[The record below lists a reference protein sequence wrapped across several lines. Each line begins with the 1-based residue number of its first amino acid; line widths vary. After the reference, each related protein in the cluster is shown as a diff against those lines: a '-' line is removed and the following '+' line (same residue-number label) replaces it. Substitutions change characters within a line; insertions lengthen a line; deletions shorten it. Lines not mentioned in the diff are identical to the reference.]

1 MRRRLLASVSA
12 LSSALAITSLA
23 GAARAGDAAYCSET
37 DKQCETA
44 PMAFAKEVAL
54 PVQGGF
60 DTGWVPAGSPLQVHL
75 FAQLYANS
83 FVNLQGNLVTTWPDA
98 LQLDAVPEPGLGD
111 FGIHYGFEIGAQAHI
126 EITVLGQT
134 FQGTFDIPYFPQ
146 FDFQVHESTAFDP
159 WAFDGVSV
167 DGSTEQATI
176 AQVSAT
182 DFIGLDIP
190 GLDGGF
196 ALDTYVDLEAT
207 YRTTTIKVTRVGSE
221 DGVPGGDITAEGET
235 TSDVYANETS
245 IDYEVTPAGE
255 VVYDGILHLVPSFYI
270 SVIGQDFSIPIVD
283 IPIPFNFV
291 DKDWIFD
298 PVTIHDTFPDI
309 ALGEGAPSEDDPTAP
324 VVIDLGDL
332 EIGDHKSVEVPIA
345 NAGEA
350 ELAGTAD
357 ASPTADFD
365 VTVTGGDLS
374 IEPGAAASLSIAV
387 SPNVAGDKV
396 ATVVVSS
403 NDPDEPARVVELHA
417 HVSEPEDFGEGGDG
431 PGPSTD
437 VNEAIPQGGGCACE
451 VGATSLRGGGGLGAG
466 LALAV
471 AAGLSRSRRRARR
484 RPQR

>member
-1 MRRRLLASVSA
+1 MRRRLLASTCALLSA
-12 LSSALAITSLA
+12 CAITSVA
-23 GAARAGDAAYCSET
+23 GAARAGDAEYCSET

-44 PMAFAKEVAL
+44 PIAFAKEVAL

-111 FGIHYGFEIGAQAHI
+111 FGIHYGFDIGAQAHI

-146 FDFQVHESTAFDP
+146 FDFQVQESTAFDP
-159 WAFDGVSV
+159 WAFGGVSV

-196 ALDTYVDLEAT
+196 ELDTYVDLEAT
-207 YRTTTIKVTRVGSE
+207 YRTTAIKVQRVGSQE
-221 DGVPGGDITAEGET
+221 SVPGGEITAEGET
-235 TSDVYANETS
+235 TSDAYGNETS
-245 IDYEVTPAGE
+245 IDYEVAPVGE

-291 DKDWIFD
+291 DKDWVFD
-298 PVTIHDTFPDI
+298 PVTVHDTFPDI
-309 ALGEGAPSEDDPTAP
+309 ALGGGDPAEDDPAAP
-324 VVIDLGDL
+324 LVIDLGDL
-332 EIGDHKSVEVPIA
+332 EVGDQKSVEVPIA

-350 ELAGTAD
+350 ELAGTAEV
-357 ASPTADFD
+357 SPTTDFD
-365 VTVTGGDLS
+365 VTLANAD
-374 IEPGAAASLSIAV
+374 LSIAV
-387 SPNVAGDKV
+387 GGASSLSVALSPNVAGDKV

-403 NDPDEPARVVELHA
+403 NDPDEPARVIELRA
-417 HVSEPEDFGEGGDG
+417 HVSEPEDLGEGGDG
-431 PGPSTD
+431 PGPGTD
-437 VNEAIPQGGGCACE
+437 IDEAIPQGGGCACE
-451 VGATSLRGGGGLGAG
+451 VGESSSRGGGELGLG
-466 LALAV
+466 LALAL
-471 AAGLSRSRRRARR
+471 AAGVTRSRRR
-484 RPQR
+484 RPR